1 MEYRERLWVP
11 AAWWVI
17 GLFFAVSFVTAVGF
31 YFGPWV
37 SVVAGVLTGV
47 GVIAT
52 LLWHGSILVRVDEQG
67 VKADG
72 AVLEWAW
79 LGTATALD
87 AAATRRRLGP
97 GADHRAHLIIRGY
110 ITTAVELTVNDPDDA
125 HPYWLVST
133 RRPRELVQAIEE
145 ARARMPR

>member
-1 MEYRERLWVP
+1 
-11 AAWWVI
+11 
-17 GLFFAVSFVTAVGF
+17 
-31 YFGPWV
+31 
-37 SVVAGVLTGV
+37 
-47 GVIAT
+47 
-52 LLWHGSILVRVDEQG
+52 HGSILVRVDEQG